1 MKETLA
7 LLGDRLRAA
16 ILVLLVVISVI
27 LGGLRL
33 MKIQVVNGT
42 AYLEK
47 AQSTAVYAQPV
58 SAARGEIV
66 DSDGNTIVGNKIGYN
81 IIVEKAYFPA
91 DNGAGNAVLLEVANL
106 LKEWELDWN
115 DTMPITLV
123 EPFSFLSD
131 SEEQVAKLRTTES
144 KHLCHCPE
152 LHG

>member
-58 SAARGEIV
+58 GRSWTVTAIPSWATRLA
-66 DSDGNTIVGNKIGYN
+66 
-81 IIVEKAYFPA
+81 IISLWKRHTSRR
-91 DNGAGNAVLLEVANL
+91 
-106 LKEWELDWN
+106 
-115 DTMPITLV
+115 TMGQGMLFCWRLPI
-123 EPFSFLSD
+123 
-131 SEEQVAKLRTTES
+131 
-144 KHLCHCPE
+144 C
-152 LHG
+152 

>member
-58 SAARGEIV
+58 SAARGCR
-66 DSDGNTIVGNKIGYN
+66 SPRS
-81 IIVEKAYFPA
+81 AYPCSS
-91 DNGAGNAVLLEVANL
+91 G
-106 LKEWELDWN
+106 
-115 DTMPITLV
+115 
-123 EPFSFLSD
+123 
-131 SEEQVAKLRTTES
+131 Q
-144 KHLCHCPE
+144 
-152 LHG
+152 